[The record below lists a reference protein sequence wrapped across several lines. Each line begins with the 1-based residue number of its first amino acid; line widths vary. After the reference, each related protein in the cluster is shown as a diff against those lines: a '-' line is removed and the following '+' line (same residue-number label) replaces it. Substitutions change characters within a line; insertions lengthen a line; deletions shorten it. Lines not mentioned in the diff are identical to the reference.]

1 MEYLKPR
8 LSGTSYTIMELKD
21 ILALRLRSLM
31 DHRPDLDTQTKI
43 HKKTGL
49 SQSTIQRILAR
60 EVHTALDVL
69 QKLADAY
76 RVKPLDLIK
85 PLDHEEQ
92 QIHVAPNYDEQQLI
106 LAWRK
111 LTDEDQ
117 HRAMSFIS
125 VSAETRK
132 TRQDSPARQLLVNS
146 EQPVPAPLSAAVT
159 KASARKPGDRT
170 GINAEESHGKKGNAT
185 SAKRTSGATK

>member
-8 LSGTSYTIMELKD
+8 LLGTSYTIMELKD

-31 DHRPDLDTQTKI
+31 DQRPDLDTQTKI

-85 PLDHEEQ
+85 PMGNDEQ
-92 QIHVAPNYDEQQLI
+92 QIHIAPNYDEQQLI

-132 TRQDSPARQLLVNS
+132 NRQDGTARQLLVNS
-146 EQPVPAPLSAAVT
+146 EQPVPASMSAAVK

-170 GINAEESHGKKGNAT
+170 GINAEDSHGKKGIGT

>member
-8 LSGTSYTIMELKD
+8 LSGTEYTIMELKD
-21 ILALRLRSLM
+21 ILALRLRALM
-31 DHRPDLDTQTKI
+31 DQRPDLDTQTKI

-60 EVHTALDVL
+60 EVHTALDVV

-85 PLDHEEQ
+85 PMGQEDQ
-92 QIHVAPNYDEQQLI
+92 QINITPNYDEQQLI
-106 LAWRK
+106 IAWRK

-125 VSAETRK
+125 VSVETRK
-132 TRQDSPARQLLVNS
+132 KRQDGQARQILVNS
-146 EQPVPAPLSAAVT
+146 EQPVPAPLSAAVK
-159 KASARKPGDRT
+159 KASARKPADRT
-170 GINAEESHGKKGNAT
+170 RINAEDSHAKKGIET
-185 SAKRTSGATK
+185 TTKRTSGAAK